1 MFVILYFVGYLFA
14 FAWYCPIACGRRFAY
29 ALYIPFLISIFLVMR
44 ELVKNQTRD
53 SGKVEN
59 KIDLA
64 KYFTASHLIMAF
76 SLIFNIWVVTN
87 NVLFIDAYG
96 S

>member
-1 MFVILYFVGYLFA
+1 
-14 FAWYCPIACGRRFAY
+14 
-29 ALYIPFLISIFLVMR
+29 MR
-44 ELVKNQTRD
+44 ELVKNQIRD

-64 KYFTASHLIMAF
+64 KYFSASHVIVAI
-76 SLIFNIWVVTN
+76 SLVFNIWLVTN

>member
-1 MFVILYFVGYLFA
+1 
-14 FAWYCPIACGRRFAY
+14 
-29 ALYIPFLISIFLVMR
+29 MR